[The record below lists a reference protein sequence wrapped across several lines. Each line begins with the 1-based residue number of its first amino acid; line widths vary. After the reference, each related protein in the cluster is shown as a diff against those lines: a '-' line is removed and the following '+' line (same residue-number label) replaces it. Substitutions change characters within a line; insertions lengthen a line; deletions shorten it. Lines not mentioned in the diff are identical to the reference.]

1 MNHAMFKKTVQWL
14 GIVILAHIAAM
25 ILFAMVM
32 ASSAESLAKESYAD
46 AYTAVMVF
54 DIVFYWAFAFMI
66 NRLETSFADYKRNLK
81 NAIKAESF
89 SPIRYYQRSLLKEK
103 LIKVATIAVFHI
115 PFAIFYQIFGL
126 SLTETTGFEQF
137 YILDAGFYGVAGSSI
152 IGFLMASVITAV
164 IYFAIDVIGFAVECY
179 VQKKEIA
186 SLHGQN

>member
-1 MNHAMFKKTVQWL
+1 
-14 GIVILAHIAAM
+14 
-25 ILFAMVM
+25 
-32 ASSAESLAKESYAD
+32 
-46 AYTAVMVF
+46 MVF